1 MKPSLDIVIPL
12 YNSSQTVEKLID
24 ELKDYAEKSVLDVR
38 CIFVDDGSVDGTYLK
53 TKSYTNQ
60 VRLNAQLI
68 RLNKNYGQHT
78 ATAIGLSVS
87 TSDFAATIDDDLQH
101 HPGDLD
107 LIYAHMQQSC
117 SDLVYGN
124 FQNKK
129 HNPLRNVGTKILQKI
144 LLAGGKDY
152 SLVTSYRLMT
162 KSVASVFVSRQI
174 KAHFIDD
181 FLMEASNNVTACNVQ
196 HTSREYGKSGYTF
209 WSLLVFAVKILVL
222 HSSVP
227 LKLISRMGLMMSIV
241 FFLFG
246 CYYIYMKLVF
256 DAAIGFTSLI
266 VAIFFSTGLILF
278 SLGIIGEYIRRI
290 WISKQELDVVIIA
303 DKSKS

>member
-12 YNSSQTVEKLID
+12 FNSSQTVGKLID
-24 ELKDYAEKSVLDVR
+24 ELRDYASKSVLDVR
-38 CIFVDDGSVDGTYLK
+38 YILVDDGSTDNTYLRAQN
-53 TKSYTNQ
+53 SLDQ
-60 VRLNAQLI
+60 ISLSAQLI
-68 RLNKNYGQHT
+68 KLNKNYGQHT
-78 ATAIGLSVS
+78 ATAIGLSLS

-107 LIYAHMQQSC
+107 QMYAHLQQSK

-124 FQNKK
+124 YQNKY
-129 HNPLRNVGTKILQKI
+129 HHPLRNLGTKILQKI

-174 KAHFIDD
+174 KTHFIDD
-181 FLMEASNNVTACNVQ
+181 FLMEASSKVTACNVR
-196 HTSREYGKSGYTF
+196 HTSREHGKSGYTF
-209 WSLLVFAVKILVL
+209 WSLLVFAIKILIL

-227 LKLISRMGLMMSIV
+227 LKLISRMGLIMSIV

-246 CYYIYMKLVF
+246 CYYIYMKVKY

-303 DKSKS
+303 EKSRS

>member
-1 MKPSLDIVIPL
+1 MKPTLDIVIPL
-12 YNSSQTVEKLID
+12 YNSSLTVEKLID
-24 ELKDYAEKSVLDVR
+24 ELKSYASKSLLDVR
-38 CIFVDDGSVDGTYLK
+38 CIFVDDGSGDDTYSK
-53 TKSYTNQ
+53 TKSYTYQ
-60 VRLNAQLI
+60 VGLNTQLI

-78 ATAIGLSVS
+78 ATAIGLAQS
-87 TSDFAATIDDDLQH
+87 TSDFVATIDDDLQH
-101 HPGDLD
+101 HPSDLD
-107 LIYAHMQQSC
+107 LMLAHMQQSS
-117 SDLVYGN
+117 SDLVYGS

-129 HNPLRNVGTKILQKI
+129 HYPLRNVGTKILQKI
-144 LLAGGKDY
+144 LLAGGRDY

-174 KAHFIDD
+174 KTHFIDD
-181 FLMEASNNVTACNVQ
+181 FLMEASNNVTSCNVQ
-196 HTSREYGKSGYTF
+196 HKSREHGKSGYTF
-209 WSLLVFAVKILVL
+209 WSLLVFALKILVL

-227 LKLISRMGLMMSIV
+227 LKLISRMGLMMSVV

-246 CYYIYMKLVF
+246 CYYIYMKLMY

-303 DKSKS
+303 EKSKS